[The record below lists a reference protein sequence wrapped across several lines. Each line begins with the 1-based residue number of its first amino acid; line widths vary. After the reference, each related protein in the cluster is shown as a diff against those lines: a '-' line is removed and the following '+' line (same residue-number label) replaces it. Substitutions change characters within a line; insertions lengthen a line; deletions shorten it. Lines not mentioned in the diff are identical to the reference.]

1 MSLLMD
7 ALRRAETQEREQPAT
22 ADNEPQAAVAETA
35 AAALELEPLRPAT
48 DSGVLPG
55 ATPDAADAEQ
65 GAVAQTQNAVVAPA
79 RQPPR
84 DASHVYAPAATS
96 PLKKQLGYFFT
107 AGVTVVLVVGG
118 YYLWRSN
125 QVIHPANAYSETLID
140 VPVLPEPAQA
150 AMPLPSL
157 AEPTPAPVAEPLAAT
172 RSADNEL
179 PQDRPLVDDIP
190 AAIEASPSSRIEI
203 RKSQTIRS
211 VHPLLQQ
218 AYSAYRQQD
227 YAQAEQL
234 YRQAAKR
241 YPGNRDALL
250 GLAGIAMHQGNL
262 RAARYYYE
270 SLLKAHPGDKI
281 ARIALQSLTGGD
293 DSLQES
299 SQIKHWLQTDR
310 NNAQLHFA
318 LGNRYAQS
326 GQWQEAQSAY
336 FDAVSIDP
344 EVPDYTFNLAVSLD
358 QLGLYEQAL
367 VYYRKARELSN
378 HSSGLFSLAQLDNRI
393 GKLETL
399 SRRVTP

>member
-1 MSLLMD
+1 MD
-7 ALRRAETQEREQPAT
+7 ALRRAETQERELSAT
-22 ADNEPQAAVAETA
+22 ADNEAQAPVVETA
-35 AAALELEPLRPAT
+35 TATLELEPLQPAT
-48 DSGVLPG
+48 QSGCASEATADPADTEQNTAAGTHTV
-55 ATPDAADAEQ
+55 ATP
-65 GAVAQTQNAVVAPA
+65 PA
-79 RQPPR
+79 SREAGP
-84 DASHVYAPAATS
+84 VYTPAATS
-96 PLKKQLGYFFT
+96 PLKRQLGYFMT
-107 AGVTVVLVVGG
+107 AGLTVIVVVGG

-125 QVIHPANAYSETLID
+125 QMIQPASAYSETLID
-140 VPVLPEPAQA
+140 EPV
-150 AMPLPSL
+150 
-157 AEPTPAPVAEPLAAT
+157 VAEPAAPLMPPALLT
-172 RSADNEL
+172 EPPVAAPRAAVQPADNESPRDSAL
-179 PQDRPLVDDIP
+179 IDAVP
-190 AAIEASPSSRIEI
+190 AAPETGPPSRIEI

-270 SLLKAHPGDKI
+270 SLLKAHPGDKV
-281 ARIALQSLTGGD
+281 ASVALQSLTGSD

-310 NNAQLHFA
+310 DNAQLHFA

-336 FDAVSIDP
+336 FDAVRIN
-344 EVPDYTFNLAVSLD
+344 PDVADYAFNLAVSLD

-367 VYYRKARELSN
+367 TYYRKARDLSS
-378 HSSGLFSLAQLDNRI
+378 HSGGLFSLAQLDNRI
-393 GKLETL
+393 GKLEAR
-399 SRRVTP
+399 SREVAP